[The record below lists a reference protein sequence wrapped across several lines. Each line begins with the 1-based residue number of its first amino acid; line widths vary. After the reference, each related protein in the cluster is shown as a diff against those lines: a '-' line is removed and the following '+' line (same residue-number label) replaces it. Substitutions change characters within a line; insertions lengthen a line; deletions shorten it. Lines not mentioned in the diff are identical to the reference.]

1 MLYAVGHYFT
11 CEYIMQY
18 ICWIKHRCHV
28 FMGIKRFEKIR
39 SEEIGARAG
48 VANKCQWLF
57 VFVDYSTFMHNDF
70 SLFAVSRRWST
81 CGSLVVVETRRAC
94 V

>member
-39 SEEIGARAG
+39 SEEIRARAG
-48 VANKCQWLF
+48 VANI
-57 VFVDYSTFMHNDF
+57 S
-70 SLFAVSRRWST
+70 VS
-81 CGSLVVVETRRAC
+81 GSLSLLIILLSFI
-94 V
+94 